1 MRFFKPPGFLWPGG
15 FLFFA
20 FIAGIISTINAEP
33 VIKVNSSCSQE
44 QFTITLT
51 GTQINQIQ
59 GLEFLFVYDTAYV
72 SIFKSVLSSPLPGTA
87 LSVSVDE
94 EAFTL
99 SVEIQAVGVVN
110 VENGDPVLKVNFS
123 PEKQGYV
130 SVYDCLNLTQA
141 FVIDKNGS
149 HIEVV
154 IDTGNSGV
162 KSFLVEKQTC
172 VYRKNTARS
181 LFQVNGRCLSNKSV
195 PLNSNLYLSKSYGR
209 IEKRLAFNNR

>member
-1 MRFFKPPGFLWPGG
+1 MRPGG
-15 FLFFA
+15 ILFFA
-20 FIAGIISTINAEP
+20 FVAGIIPIVNAGP
-33 VIKVNSSCSQE
+33 GIKVNSSFSQE

-51 GTQINQIQ
+51 GTQVYQIQ

-94 EAFTL
+94 ETFTL
-99 SVEIQAVGVVN
+99 SIDVQAVTVVN
-110 VENGDPVLKVNFS
+110 VGNGDPVLNVNFS

-141 FVIDKNGS
+141 FVIDENGS
-149 HIEVV
+149 HIEAV

-162 KSFLVEKQTC
+162 KRFLVEKRTG
-172 VYRKNTARS
+172 VYRKNTGVS

-195 PLNSNLYLSKSYGR
+195 PLNSNLYLGKSYGR
-209 IEKRLAFNNR
+209 IEKRLAFKTR

>member
-1 MRFFKPPGFLWPGG
+1 MRFFKPPGFLRPGG
-15 FLFFA
+15 ILFLV
-20 FIAGIISTINAEP
+20 FIVGIISIINAEP
-33 VIKVNSSCSQE
+33 RIKVNCSCSQE

-99 SVEIQAVGVVN
+99 SVEVQAVAVVN
-110 VENGDPVLKVNFS
+110 VENGDPVFKVSFY

-149 HIEVV
+149 HIEAV

-162 KSFLVEKQTC
+162 KRFLVEKRTG
-172 VYRKNTARS
+172 VYRKNNGCS
-181 LFQVNGRCLSNKSV
+181 LFQLNGRCLSNKS
-195 PLNSNLYLSKSYGR
+195 LRLKSNLYLSKSYGS

>member
-1 MRFFKPPGFLWPGG
+1 MIFFKPPGFLRPGG
-15 FLFFA
+15 ILFLV
-20 FIAGIISTINAEP
+20 FIAGIISIINAEP
-33 VIKVNSSCSQE
+33 RIKVNCSCSQE

-94 EAFTL
+94 ETFTL
-99 SVEIQAVGVVN
+99 SIDVQAVTVVN
-110 VENGDPVLKVNFS
+110 VGNGDPVLNVNFI

-149 HIEVV
+149 HIEAV

-162 KSFLVEKQTC
+162 KRFLVEKRTG
-172 VYRKNTARS
+172 VYRKNTGVS

-195 PLNSNLYLSKSYGR
+195 PLNSNLYLGKSYGR
-209 IEKRLAFNNR
+209 IEKRLAFKNR